1 MDASGVVYAAHDTS
15 IGRFSQAGAYLGSFT
30 TIHMTRA
37 SGLAFDSSG
46 NLYAAD
52 SNTNTV
58 QRFAADGS
66 FAESFASGLRY
77 PIGIVFNGQSDSLVA
92 NRATGGIQRISSTG
106 IDLKP
111 DAGLCRRR
119 QFAVGLR
126 QPRRN

>member
-30 TIHMTRA
+30 TIHLTRA

-66 FAESFASGLRY
+66 FAESFASGLR
-77 PIGIVFNGQSDSLVA
+77 
-92 NRATGGIQRISSTG
+92 
-106 IDLKP
+106 
-111 DAGLCRRR
+111 
-119 QFAVGLR
+119 
-126 QPRRN
+126 